1 MITQENLVNKIKSGR
16 AVPYNLFCLVAIVIL
31 LANIFLYLTWSFTDY
46 TSIRIYAAGI
56 GILLVGMIIFR
67 YHSPFIAILLVVVV
81 LNCLIF
87 WMTYHLGRPSGGM
100 MYYFPFL
107 VGFLYLFLYKSSLA
121 KTIAQ
126 AVLMVILFLFSL
138 VYTHV
143 GAHDF
148 FLPETLMNKVYIMNL
163 SLSIAATIVLLVSLY
178 YHFMAMHRSVLHD
191 QQQEH
196 REFLRDIDL
205 QREKEGYSLLLSI
218 RDDISQRLAT
228 GRLYLQAQPEKHEMI
243 LKADELVKT
252 AMDGLN
258 DISVELSPAMLIDL
272 GFKEGLETYAGLL
285 SDKYHL
291 PVSIELEKSSA
302 DIPDIDRL
310 SLYRI
315 LQQCISIIAGSP
327 GAGFLK
333 VKLHCANKVTLLF
346 HHGSAATDFS
356 IRFQDTRNRDLAK
369 RLRYYESIIREEPGK
384 VQLILDMRE
393 IS

>member
-1 MITQENLVNKIKSGR
+1 MITHENLVSKMKTGR

-31 LANIFLYLTWSFTDY
+31 LTNIFLYWYWSFMDY
-46 TSIRIYAAGI
+46 TTIRIFSAGI
-56 GILLVGMIIFR
+56 AVLLVGMIIFR
-67 YHSPFIAILLVVVV
+67 YHSPFIAILLVVIV

-87 WMTYHLGRPSGGM
+87 WLCYHMGRPSGGM
-100 MYYFPFL
+100 LYYFPFL
-107 VGFLYLFLYKSSLA
+107 VGFLYLFLYKSNLV
-121 KTIAQ
+121 KTIVQ
-126 AVLMVILFLFSL
+126 AALMLILFLFSL

-143 GAHDF
+143 QTHDF
-148 FLPETLMNKVYIMNL
+148 ILPVHFVDRIYILNL
-163 SLSIAATIVLLVSLY
+163 SLSIGATIVLLVSLY
-178 YHFMAMHRSVLHD
+178 YHFMAMHRRVLHD

-218 RDDISQRLAT
+218 RDDISQLLAT
-228 GRLYLQAQPEKHEMI
+228 GRLYLQAQPEKHETI

-291 PVSIELEKSSA
+291 PVSIEPEQSSA

-315 LQQCISIIAGSP
+315 LQQCISIIAGTP
-327 GAGFLK
+327 AAGFLK
-333 VKLHCANKVTLLF
+333 VKLNCANKVTILF
-346 HHGSAATDFS
+346 HHGSALHDFS
-356 IRFQDTRNRDLAK
+356 NRFRDTRNRDLAK
-369 RLRYYESIIREEPGK
+369 RLDYYGSVIREEPGR
-384 VQLILDMRE
+384 VLLILDMQG
-393 IS
+393 S